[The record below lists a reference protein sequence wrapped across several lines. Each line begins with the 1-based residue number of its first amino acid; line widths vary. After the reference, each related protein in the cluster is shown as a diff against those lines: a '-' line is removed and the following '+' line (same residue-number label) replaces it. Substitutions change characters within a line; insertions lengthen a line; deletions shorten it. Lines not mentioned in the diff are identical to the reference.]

1 MTMKTVL
8 LIALVAG
15 LAGFT
20 GCSTYKPAAQPLAG
34 AATLTPTVAKVPPP
48 ELCRPVEE
56 PFVLGAGDQLE
67 IEVIGEPG
75 SRSEVTVGP
84 DGKIYYHLLP
94 GLNVAG
100 LTLRETRARIENGLK
115 AYVRGEPQVS
125 VTLRQIQSKHVWIMG
140 RVGQPG
146 IYPLTGPTSL
156 LEALALAGGTSQS
169 DSLTTTEELADLR
182 HSFVVR
188 EGEMLP
194 VDFQRLLREGDTR
207 HNIYLRPGDFIFVPS
222 ALSKDIFVLG
232 AVRNPAAIG
241 YRDNLTL
248 VGALSGAGGLIP
260 RVSHGAQVA
269 IVRGSLTAPVV
280 TVVDVE
286 AILRGQAKDV
296 LLEPRDIVFVPNSPY
311 RTLNRYVDMILNTFV
326 GTVAANEGI
335 RAVDPNALGV
345 GINVPVGGK

>member
-169 DSLTTTEELADLR
+169 DSLTTTEELAD
-182 HSFVVR
+182 
-188 EGEMLP
+188 
-194 VDFQRLLREGDTR
+194 
-207 HNIYLRPGDFIFVPS
+207 
-222 ALSKDIFVLG
+222 
-232 AVRNPAAIG
+232 
-241 YRDNLTL
+241 
-248 VGALSGAGGLIP
+248 
-260 RVSHGAQVA
+260 
-269 IVRGSLTAPVV
+269 
-280 TVVDVE
+280 
-286 AILRGQAKDV
+286 
-296 LLEPRDIVFVPNSPY
+296 
-311 RTLNRYVDMILNTFV
+311 
-326 GTVAANEGI
+326 
-335 RAVDPNALGV
+335 
-345 GINVPVGGK
+345 